1 MTQNNSTP
9 LDQALARILVVSQ
22 IVSILAIPIV
32 LALVGFWVQQ
42 SLQDQQIKRDYVNLA
57 VSLLLPKKN
66 GEQESPRE
74 LRKWAAKL
82 LSDSSPVKLTEE
94 QLTAIERGGL
104 KLQPGDLLF
113 FNSSGRR
120 YQGIY
125 LGDDN
130 FIHSTRVGG
139 ESETA
144 VGDRKP
150 VKPE

>member
-42 SLQDQQIKRDYVNLA
+42 SLQDQQIKRDYVNLT

-94 QLTAIERGGL
+94 
-104 KLQPGDLLF
+104 
-113 FNSSGRR
+113 
-120 YQGIY
+120 
-125 LGDDN
+125 
-130 FIHSTRVGG
+130 
-139 ESETA
+139 
-144 VGDRKP
+144 
-150 VKPE
+150 